1 MINAKLESI
10 QAHGGGSAF
19 NVNTSAEHFRDVVQP
34 FEAIEESKDP
44 KFDEMTMSKIDSD
57 HIASEI

>member
-1 MINAKLESI
+1 LINAKLESI
-10 QAHGGGSAF
+10 QAHGGGSAL
-19 NVNTSAEHFRDVVQP
+19 NLNTTEHFKGVVQP
-34 FEAIEESKDP
+34 FDAIEESKDP